1 MVSQFRI
8 TAAAFFLMLT
18 CALVAP
24 NTLRAQ
30 IIPLPTYTV
39 SPNPAPVGKT
49 FKLSLQGGTWASR
62 ATFYRES
69 VLVTGSRIDLSF
81 VVGPIL
87 IIDPPIRLKDS
98 PVVDSLIALPIAT
111 PVFSMPALKEGKY
124 QVWATQMY
132 ECLYAKPA
140 CEIAVRPVSAG
151 ILDVSQAGA
160 ITYSINPTKTAAL
173 KDFTLDLLSYQFN
186 CAVTYDMLSTSVN
199 GNNISLTFLDH
210 EAPPLSICPA
220 IYKPYG
226 PTFKMAALKAG
237 TYTVTAY
244 RLPACAPQ
252 GCKMAP
258 TPGDAGTLVVEDATT
273 KTGWFLKND
282 QVTANSAFSM
292 QVLNN
297 QYGNCQT
304 SFSNQSVSIANGEIH
319 TRFYPATDP
328 TRICIVNIVPWGP
341 SFDMAALKPGKYP
354 LYVTQ
359 LAACQVTAPFCK
371 IPEIPVLSDT
381 LTVTGTS
388 AMLVQSQAVT
398 TPSAYFQGER
408 LHLSL
413 PKRSGSPLN
422 PVSAEVLW
430 KVELITLSGR
440 VLSTHTFNGDENRQ
454 NGRIIS
460 LDAGVNLDKGIYL
473 LQLHSPSG
481 KSQSIPVVR
490 KD

>member
-1 MVSQFRI
+1 
-8 TAAAFFLMLT
+8 
-18 CALVAP
+18 
-24 NTLRAQ
+24 
-30 IIPLPTYTV
+30 
-39 SPNPAPVGKT
+39 
-49 FKLSLQGGTWASR
+49 
-62 ATFYRES
+62 
-69 VLVTGSRIDLSF
+69 
-81 VVGPIL
+81 
-87 IIDPPIRLKDS
+87 
-98 PVVDSLIALPIAT
+98 
-111 PVFSMPALKEGKY
+111 
-124 QVWATQMY
+124 
-132 ECLYAKPA
+132 
-140 CEIAVRPVSAG
+140 
-151 ILDVSQAGA
+151 LDVSQAGE

-186 CAVTYDMLSTSVN
+186 CAITYDMLSTSVN
-199 GNNISLTFLDH
+199 GNDISLTFLDH

-381 LTVTGTS
+381 LTVSGTS
-388 AMLVQSQAVT
+388 AILVQSQIMT
-398 TPSAYFQGER
+398 GPSAFFQGGR

-413 PKRSGSPLN
+413 PYHANSAIN
-422 PVSAEVLW
+422 PVSGSALW
-430 KVELITLSGR
+430 KGELITLSGR
-440 VLSTHTFNGDENRQ
+440 VLSTYTFSGDGNKQ
-454 NGRIIS
+454 NAGTIN
-460 LDAGVNLDKGIYL
+460 LDAGVMLDKGVYL
-473 LQLHSPSG
+473 LQLSSPTGASH
-481 KSQSIPVVR
+481 SIPVVR